1 MPGSDTLWKLH
12 KLNNV
17 DKHRVLITAGS
28 AFQSVNIGP
37 HLGRE
42 MQKQLASTPLASKL
56 SELPPLDLFLRTADR
71 LFPLKQGDELFID
84 APEAVSDEKLQF
96 RFEVVFGEQGV
107 VFGEPIIETLASMVT
122 CVENL
127 VPPFESHLA

>member
-1 MPGSDTLWKLH
+1 VPGSDTLWKLH

-56 SELPPLDLFLRTADR
+56 SELPPLDLFLRPADR
-71 LFPLKQGDELFID
+71 LVPLKQGDELFID
-84 APEAVSDEKLQF
+84 APEAVSDEKLQLSSH
-96 RFEVVFGEQGV
+96 
-107 VFGEPIIETLASMVT
+107 TL
-122 CVENL
+122 
-127 VPPFESHLA
+127 HRDQRLADKDAI